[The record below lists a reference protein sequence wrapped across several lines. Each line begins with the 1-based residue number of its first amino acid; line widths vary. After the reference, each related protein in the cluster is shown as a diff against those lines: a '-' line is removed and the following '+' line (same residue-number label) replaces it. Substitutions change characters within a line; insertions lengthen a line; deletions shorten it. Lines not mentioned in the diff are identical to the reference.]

1 MQPVQPKPWDKSKSK
16 QYEHETGQALFS
28 DEQTL
33 ATFSQDFGKLIHAS
47 PHAISKP
54 QTINELI
61 TTILFANQHQL
72 AVTIRGN
79 GLGQSGQSLPIPGG
93 LTLSMQHFTKTL
105 DLEQDAIWVEANATW
120 VNILEQSLPHS
131 KAPYALPF
139 NCNLSIGGVLSAG
152 GAGAAS
158 FKYGAITAHV
168 DALEVVDGSGKLQIV
183 DKTSPLFH
191 ACLAGQGRF
200 GIITKAKIRLKAVK
214 PKVKTFFLVY
224 TNQQQWFDDLEE
236 VRDKVDYME
245 LFCSPSIQG
254 AQLKGT
260 QRMPMAQWLY
270 GMHLSVEFEGKAPEL
285 KDLSTAIKPWNV
297 LHTQEE
303 PIESYYLRHNGRL
316 DMMKLIGQWDL
327 LHPWYEC
334 FVPTSVLKEHLES
347 MLQSLPIHYANFV
360 NVLPIAKNKN
370 GFLMF
375 PESDSICSFMI
386 LNPGVPAVLKDS
398 CLKVIADLDDF
409 LLGQGAKRYISG
421 YVGKDLQ
428 QSYWER
434 HFGDQYGAWM
444 GLKQEFDPNGIFSS
458 VLHRS

>member
-1 MQPVQPKPWDKSKSK
+1 MYSVQPKTWNKSNNK
-16 QYEHETGQALFS
+16 QYESETGQALFS

-33 ATFSQDFGKLIHAS
+33 AAFSQDFGKLIHAS
-47 PHAISKP
+47 PAAISKP
-54 QTINELI
+54 QTINDLI
-61 TTILFANQHQL
+61 ATILFANQHQL

-79 GLGQSGQSLPIPGG
+79 GFSQGGQSLPLPGG
-93 LTLSMQHFTKTL
+93 LTLSMEHFTQTL
-105 DLEQDAIWVEANATW
+105 DLERDAIWVEANATW
-120 VNILEQSLPHS
+120 VNILKQSLPHS

-139 NCNLSIGGVLSAG
+139 NCNLSIGGVLAAG
-152 GAGAAS
+152 GAGSAS
-158 FKYGAITAHV
+158 FKYGAITANV
-168 DALEVVDGSGKLQIV
+168 NALEVVDGSGKLQIV

-200 GIITKAKIRLKAVK
+200 GIITKAKIRLKSVK

-254 AQLKGT
+254 GQLKGT

-285 KDLSTAIKPWNV
+285 KDLSAVIKPWNV
-297 LHTQEE
+297 LHVQEE
-303 PIESYYLRHNGRL
+303 PIESYYLRHNARL
-316 DMMKLIGQWDL
+316 DMMKLVGQWDL
-327 LHPWYEC
+327 FHPWYEC
-334 FVPTSVLKEHLES
+334 FVPTAVLKEHLEPL
-347 MLQSLPIHYANFV
+347 LQSLPIHYASFV
-360 NVLPIAKNKN
+360 NVLPIAKHKA

-375 PESDSICSFMI
+375 PESESVCSFMI

-421 YVGKDLQ
+421 YVGKDLP

-434 HFGDQYGAWM
+434 HFGEQYGAWM
-444 GLKQEFDPNGIFSS
+444 GLKQEFDPKGIFSS
-458 VLHRS
+458 VLHRV